1 MFIKNCSKCNN
12 LEPGYYKGIVINYK
26 CISKDVLYNDKVL
39 IKSNMTVEIEG
50 RLLKEQS
57 VSVILENMN
66 LVSKYEELMN
76 KEVVFELDYDYEYED
91 EDEDGTRLKVERI
104 YDISEGERLI
114 KEQEEY
120 RAYES
125 MGVDDY
131 TISLILNYI
140 N

>member
-26 CISKDVLYNDKVL
+26 CISKDVIYNDRVL

-76 KEVVFELDYDYEYED
+76 EEVVFELDYDYEYD
-91 EDEDGTRLKVERI
+91 DGTKLKVERI

-125 MGVDDY
+125 VGLDDY
-131 TISLILNYI
+131 TISLVLNKI

>member
-26 CISKDVLYNDKVL
+26 CISNDVIYNDRVL

-76 KEVVFELDYDYEYED
+76 EEVVFELDYDYEYED
-91 EDEDGTRLKVERI
+91 GTRLKVEGI
-104 YDISEGERLI
+104 YDISEWERLI

-125 MGVDDY
+125 VGLDDY
-131 TISLILNYI
+131 TISLVLNKI

>member
-76 KEVVFELDYDYEYED
+76 EEVVFELDYDYEYED
-91 EDEDGTRLKVERI
+91 GTRLKVEGI
-104 YDISEGERLI
+104 YDISEWERLI

-125 MGVDDY
+125 VGLDDY
-131 TISLILNYI
+131 TISLVLNKI

>member
-26 CISKDVLYNDKVL
+26 CISKDVIYNDRVL

-76 KEVVFELDYDYEYED
+76 EEVVFELDYDYEYED
-91 EDEDGTRLKVERI
+91 GTKLKVERI

-125 MGVDDY
+125 MGLDDY
-131 TISLILNYI
+131 TISLILNNI

>member
-1 MFIKNCSKCNN
+1 MFIQSYRKCNN

-76 KEVVFELDYDYEYED
+76 KEVVFELDYDYEYG
-91 EDEDGTRLKVERI
+91 DGTRLKVERI
-104 YDISEGERLI
+104 YDISEEERLI

-125 MGVDDY
+125 MGLDDY
-131 TISLILNYI
+131 TISLI
-140 N
+140 

>member
-1 MFIKNCSKCNN
+1 MFIQSYSKCNN

-76 KEVVFELDYDYEYED
+76 KEVVFELDYDYEYG
-91 EDEDGTRLKVERI
+91 DGTRLKVERI

-125 MGVDDY
+125 IGLDDY
-131 TISLILNYI
+131 TISLI
-140 N
+140 

>member
-1 MFIKNCSKCNN
+1 MFIKNCSKANN
-12 LEPGYYKGIVINYK
+12 LEPGYYKGEVINYEFIRK
-26 CISKDVLYNDKVL
+26 EELCNGKAF
-39 IKSNMTVEIEG
+39 IKSNMTVKIEG

-91 EDEDGTRLKVERI
+91 GTKLKVERI

-114 KEQEEY
+114 KEQDEY
-120 RAYES
+120 RTYES
-125 MGVDDY
+125 VGLDDC

>member
-91 EDEDGTRLKVERI
+91 GTRLKVEGI
-104 YDISEGERLI
+104 YDISEWERLI

-125 MGVDDY
+125 VGLDDY
-131 TISLILNYI
+131 TISLVLNKI

>member
-26 CISKDVLYNDKVL
+26 CISKDVIYNDRVL

-76 KEVVFELDYDYEYED
+76 EEVVFELDYDYEYED
-91 EDEDGTRLKVERI
+91 GTRLKVEGI
-104 YDISEGERLI
+104 YDISEWERLI

-125 MGVDDY
+125 VGLDDY
-131 TISLILNYI
+131 TISLVLNKI

>member
-26 CISKDVLYNDKVL
+26 CISKDVIYNDRVL

-66 LVSKYEELMN
+66 LVSRHEELMN
-76 KEVVFELDYDYEYED
+76 EEVVFELDYDYEYED
-91 EDEDGTRLKVERI
+91 GTRLKVEGI
-104 YDISEGERLI
+104 YDISEWERLI

-125 MGVDDY
+125 VGLDDY
-131 TISLILNYI
+131 TISLVLNKI

>member
-12 LEPGYYKGIVINYK
+12 LKPGYYKGKVINYEF
-26 CISKDVLYNDKVL
+26 ISKDVFYNGKVL
-39 IKSNMTVEIEG
+39 IKSNMTVGLEG
-50 RLLKEQS
+50 ILLKEQS

-66 LVSKYEELMN
+66 LVAKYEELMN
-76 KEVVFELDYDYEYED
+76 EEVVFELDYDYEN
-91 EDEDGTRLKVERI
+91 EDGMKLKVERI

-125 MGVDDY
+125 MGLDDY
-131 TISLILNYI
+131 TISLILNNI

>member
-26 CISKDVLYNDKVL
+26 CISKDVIYNDRVL

-76 KEVVFELDYDYEYED
+76 EEVVFELDYDYEYD
-91 EDEDGTRLKVERI
+91 DGTKLKVEHI

-125 MGVDDY
+125 VGLDDY
-131 TISLILNYI
+131 TISLVLNKI

>member
-1 MFIKNCSKCNN
+1 MFIQSYSKCNN

-91 EDEDGTRLKVERI
+91 GTRLKVERI
-104 YDISEGERLI
+104 YDISEGERFI

-125 MGVDDY
+125 MGLDDY
-131 TISLILNYI
+131 TISLI
-140 N
+140 

>member
-91 EDEDGTRLKVERI
+91 GTRLKVERI

-125 MGVDDY
+125 MGLDDY
-131 TISLILNYI
+131 TISSILNYI

>member
-1 MFIKNCSKCNN
+1 MLIKNCSKCND
-12 LEPGYYKGIVINYK
+12 LEPGYYKGKVINYK
-26 CISKDVLYNDKVL
+26 CISKDVIYNDRVL

-76 KEVVFELDYDYEYED
+76 EEVVFELDYDYEYED
-91 EDEDGTRLKVERI
+91 GTRLKVEGI
-104 YDISEGERLI
+104 YDISEWERLI

-125 MGVDDY
+125 VGLDDY
-131 TISLILNYI
+131 TISLVLNKI

>member
-1 MFIKNCSKCNN
+1 MLIKNCSKCND
-12 LEPGYYKGIVINYK
+12 LEPGYYKGKVINYK
-26 CISKDVLYNDKVL
+26 CISKDVIYNDRVL

-76 KEVVFELDYDYEYED
+76 EEVVFELDYDYEYED
-91 EDEDGTRLKVERI
+91 GTRLKVEGI
-104 YDISEGERLI
+104 YDISEWERLI

-125 MGVDDY
+125 VGLDDY
-131 TISLILNYI
+131 TISLI
-140 N
+140 

>member
-26 CISKDVLYNDKVL
+26 CISKDVIYNDRVL
-39 IKSNMTVEIEG
+39 IKSNMTVEIEE

-76 KEVVFELDYDYEYED
+76 EEVVFELDYDYEYED
-91 EDEDGTRLKVERI
+91 GTRLKVEGI
-104 YDISEGERLI
+104 YDISEWERLI

-125 MGVDDY
+125 VGLDDY
-131 TISLILNYI
+131 TISLVLNKI

>member
-1 MFIKNCSKCNN
+1 MFIKNCNKCNN
-12 LEPGYYKGIVINYK
+12 LEPGYYKGTVINYEF
-26 CISKDVLYNDKVL
+26 ISKDVFYNGKVL
-39 IKSNMTVEIEG
+39 IKSNMTVGLEG

-66 LVSKYEELMN
+66 LVEKYEELMN
-76 KEVVFELDYDYEYED
+76 EEVVFELDYYYEN
-91 EDEDGTRLKVERI
+91 EDGTKLKVERI

-125 MGVDDY
+125 VGLDDY
-131 TISLILNYI
+131 TISLFF
-140 N
+140 

>member
-76 KEVVFELDYDYEYED
+76 EEVVFELDYDYEYED
-91 EDEDGTRLKVERI
+91 GTKLKVERI

-125 MGVDDY
+125 MGLDDY
-131 TISLILNYI
+131 TISLILNNI

>member
-12 LEPGYYKGIVINYK
+12 LEPGYYKGIVINNK

-66 LVSKYEELMN
+66 LVAKYEELMN
-76 KEVVFELDYDYEYED
+76 EEVVFELDYDYEYG
-91 EDEDGTRLKVERI
+91 DGTRLKVERI
-104 YDISEGERLI
+104 YDISEEERLI

-125 MGVDDY
+125 MGLDDY
-131 TISLILNYI
+131 TISLI
-140 N
+140 